1 MTVERDESTA
11 EARRFTLSV
20 EQAPDARDIDSL
32 VGGLVSFNNSR
43 AELEDYRPL
52 AVFLRDDKARVVGGA
67 LGHTHWGW
75 LFVSHLWVDESLR
88 GSGHG
93 EQILRAAEREA
104 VARGCRHAHLDTFS
118 FQARPFYERL
128 GYELFGQLEDFPAG
142 HTRYFLRKR
151 DLR

>member
-1 MTVERDESTA
+1 METNAA
-11 EARRFTLSV
+11 EPYQLSV
-20 EQAPDARDIDSL
+20 EQAPDARDISAL
-32 VGGLVSFNNSR
+32 VRQLVSYNDSK
-43 AELEDYRPL
+43 AEREDYRPL
-52 AVFLRDDKARVVGGA
+52 AVFLRDAEGQVVGGV

-75 LFVSHLWVDESLR
+75 LFVSHLWVAPHLR
-88 GSGHG
+88 GAGYG
-93 EQILRAAEREA
+93 ERILSAAEREA

-128 GYELFGQLEDFPAG
+128 GYELFGELEDYPAG